1 MIENWNYI
9 SDEEL
14 ERLINQV
21 EQEELVAAPP
31 DLLERI
37 LEAEQEIFPRIC
49 GEAASGSEEATKQ
62 IPNICFSIEVTGE
75 LEVSSAASSVVADRE
90 IAEGT
95 EVSSVARIT
104 EADKVAAGASAAATK
119 VTTVSMAVARKKE
132 FYAYCFRVITS
143 VAAAVA
149 LVFLLPELTNRMNLN
164 EISISGHYDKSTK
177 VQNSPS
183 CNEVVMPLSSK
194 AEVAEGNTAP
204 SKAEVTEGNATPS
217 KAEVAEGSTTP
228 NKAKVVEGNTTPSKA
243 EIMAVELIPSKAEVV
258 KAKAVPSKEEVLQDT
273 GFIGKIIGSGWF
285 NKESDTQY

>member
-31 DLLERI
+31 DLLENI
-37 LEAEQEIFPRIC
+37 LNAEREISHLTC
-49 GEAASGSEEATKQ
+49 CEAACVSAEAAKQ
-62 IPNICFSIEVTGE
+62 ITKVGLTREEF
-75 LEVSSAASSVVADRE
+75 AKDRE
-90 IAEGT
+90 ISPT
-95 EVSSVARIT
+95 ERLA
-104 EADKVAAGASAAATK
+104 EADTAVAMATK
-119 VTTVSMAVARKKE
+119 VIKVNVASARKKE

-164 EISISGHYDKSTK
+164 EIPISSHYDKSTR
-177 VQNSPS
+177 VQNGPS

-285 NKESDTQY
+285 NKESDTQ

>member
-31 DLLERI
+31 DLLESI
-37 LEAEQEIFPRIC
+37 LNAEREISHLTYC
-49 GEAASGSEEATKQ
+49 EAACVSAEAAKRIPKVGLTTEEFAK
-62 IPNICFSIEVTGE
+62 
-75 LEVSSAASSVVADRE
+75 DRE
-90 IAEGT
+90 ISPT
-95 EVSSVARIT
+95 ERLA
-104 EADKVAAGASAAATK
+104 EADTAVEMATK
-119 VTTVSMAVARKKE
+119 VIKANVASARKKE
-132 FYAYCFRVITS
+132 FHAYCFRVITS

-194 AEVAEGNTAP
+194 AEIAEGNTAP
-204 SKAEVTEGNATPS
+204 SKAEV
-217 KAEVAEGSTTP
+217 AEGS
-228 NKAKVVEGNTTPSKA
+228 TTPSKA